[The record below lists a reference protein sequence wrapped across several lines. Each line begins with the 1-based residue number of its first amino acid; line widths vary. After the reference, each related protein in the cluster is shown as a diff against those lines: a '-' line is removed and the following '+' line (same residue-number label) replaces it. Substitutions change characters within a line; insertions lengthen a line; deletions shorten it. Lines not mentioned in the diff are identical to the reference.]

1 MKGLTIATTRLL
13 RIIALIGAML
23 PTMAHAAITPAD
35 YQACLRHLPGM
46 ERLQQIPTNLL
57 TAISTMESG
66 RYNNT
71 LKTAVPWPWTINVRG
86 QGYYFD
92 SKEEAISAVQ
102 RFMAQGIQS
111 IDVGCM
117 QINLFYHRDAFNN
130 LDQAFDPGTN
140 VAYGAKFLRTNYEG
154 SKSWMKATADYHS
167 QTPGVGAEYY
177 RSVYN
182 RWRDLMAKFNGS
194 SFATAQGQ
202 MQLASLTA
210 PPAAS
215 PSAQPFRGTSGYKVL
230 RMNSITV
237 NGKSGSVR
245 NNSTREN
252 GVLVF
257 RPQHDE
263 AQLSTKPEVKLA
275 SASDEESPRRG
286 QFKPSGYGESSGV
299 ISNNSGGAKV
309 IFY

>member
-1 MKGLTIATTRLL
+1 MKFLTVATPRLL
-13 RIIALIGAML
+13 RCIMLAAALLSPA
-23 PTMAHAAITPAD
+23 AAQAAISPAD

-102 RFMAQGIQS
+102 KFMAQGIQS

-140 VAYGAKFLRTNYEG
+140 VAYGAQVLAHQLRRLQKLDEG
-154 SKSWMKATADYHS
+154 HGGLPFPKPR
-167 QTPGVGAEYY
+167 PG
-177 RSVYN
+177 
-182 RWRDLMAKFNGS
+182 
-194 SFATAQGQ
+194 
-202 MQLASLTA
+202 
-210 PPAAS
+210 
-215 PSAQPFRGTSGYKVL
+215 SGIL
-230 RMNSITV
+230 
-237 NGKSGSVR
+237 
-245 NNSTREN
+245 
-252 GVLVF
+252 
-257 RPQHDE
+257 PQR
-263 AQLSTKPEVKLA
+263 L
-275 SASDEESPRRG
+275 
-286 QFKPSGYGESSGV
+286 
-299 ISNNSGGAKV
+299 
-309 IFY
+309 